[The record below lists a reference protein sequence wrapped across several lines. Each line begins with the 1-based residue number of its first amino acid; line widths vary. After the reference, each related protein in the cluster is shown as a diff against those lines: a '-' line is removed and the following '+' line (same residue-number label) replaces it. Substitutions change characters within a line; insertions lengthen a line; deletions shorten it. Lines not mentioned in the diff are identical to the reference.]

1 MKIFPTIDINDRK
14 YMRLFKSDF
23 DNKVDYEI
31 LLRKES

>member
-1 MKIFPTIDINDRK
+1 MKLILITVLIIVAGEV
-14 YMRLFKSDF
+14 KSDF